1 VDDDGT
7 TAVDAVAVD
16 FGEGVK
22 SKGSGNGMIIFCFSG
37 LILIPD
43 IVRSHS
49 SWKI

>member
-1 VDDDGT
+1 MEQPLLMLLLLILMWK
-7 TAVDAVAVD
+7 
-16 FGEGVK
+16 GEVQ
-22 SKGSGNGMIIFCFSG
+22 GSGNGMIIFCFSG